1 MSFAATTASM
11 TWSLCLLGCLQGM
24 RHAVEP
30 DHLAAVSVMMN
41 DVDAQG
47 ARRGT
52 AVGAALIGAWW
63 GAGHALALL
72 GMSLLLSALRAEITP
87 ALSEAFEGL
96 VALLLLILGA
106 RALLRAAALGR
117 SGPVSLH
124 VHGGLRHRH
133 AGPSG
138 HVHLGPIALARWPL
152 FIGAVHGL
160 AGSGAL
166 AALVASAMP
175 TSAGRIAYV
184 ALFGTGA
191 ILGMALLS
199 GLAGWPLARLGR
211 SRRATGLLGAAT
223 GAVSLLTGLAWGG
236 PLLCR
241 LLS

>member
-1 MSFAATTASM
+1 M

-30 DHLAAVSVMMN
+30 DHLAAVSVMMS
-41 DVDAQG
+41 DAHG
-47 ARRGT
+47 ARRG
-52 AVGAALIGAWW
+52 GAAAALVGAWW

-72 GMSLLLSALRAEITP
+72 GMSLLLSALRAEISP
-87 ALSEAFEGL
+87 ALAEAFEGL
-96 VALLLLILGA
+96 VALLLLVLGA
-106 RALLRAAALGR
+106 RALLRAADLGA

-138 HVHLGPIALARWPL
+138 HVHLGPFALARWPL

-175 TSAGRIAYV
+175 TSTGRIAYV
-184 ALFGTGA
+184 ALFGIGA
-191 ILGMALLS
+191 LLGMALLS

-211 SRRATGLLGAAT
+211 SKRWAGLLGAAT

-236 PLLCR
+236 PLVLR
-241 LLS
+241 LLRP